1 MLDEVYLSNISNDL
15 VDLIEQS
22 IITPTIN
29 DMARRISR
37 IGLTESS
44 IYKAEMLKE
53 AGMLEKDILKRLA
66 NSQKDIN
73 KEIEKSITDSVN
85 KSVAFDNRIFTSNGK
100 IAITGGFEKLL
111 IAGITKTK
119 GDIKNFTM
127 TTAKATQ
134 KAFIDALNTAY
145 MQVSSGLF
153 DVDTATRY
161 AIKNVARTGLKVI
174 TYEKAVRHLE
184 SGIRTALITGV
195 QQTTGVVTEFNCN
208 ALGVNLVETT
218 AHAGARLEH
227 ADWQGQVF
235 SLNGNLGKY
244 RDFKSATGYGDLL
257 GIKGINCRHDYYP
270 YFEGDT
276 KGYAKGELAKL
287 NAEKVKF
294 NDKEYSLY
302 EANQVQRKIER
313 NIRKWKREAEALQSE
328 HKNSNFEKKK
338 IKHYQKLARD
348 FSKQTGIRRKPSR
361 ELVR

>member
-44 IYKAEMLKE
+44 IYKAEILKE

-73 KEIEKSITDSVN
+73 KEIAKSITDSVN

-111 IAGITKTK
+111 IAGISKTK
-119 GDIKNFTM
+119 GDIKNLTR

-134 KAFIDALNTAY
+134 KSFIEALNTAY
-145 MQVSSGLF
+145 MQVSSGVF
-153 DVDTATRY
+153 DVDRATRY
-161 AIKNVARTGLKVI
+161 AIKNVGRTGLKVV
-174 TYEKAVRHLE
+174 TYEKTVRSLE
-184 SGIRTALITGV
+184 SAVRTALVTGV
-195 QQTTGVVTEFNCN
+195 QQTTGVVTEFNCK

-218 AHAGARLEH
+218 AHAGARPEH

-235 SLNGNLGKY
+235 SLSGNLGKY

-257 GIKGINCRHDYYP
+257 GLKGINCRHDYYP

-276 KGYAKGELAKL
+276 VGYAKGELAKL
-287 NAEKVKF
+287 NSERVKF

-302 EANQVQRKIER
+302 DANQIQRKIER
-313 NIRKWKREAEALQSE
+313 NIRKWKREAVALDVN
-328 HKNSNFEKKK
+328 KNSDFENKKV
-338 IKHYQKLARD
+338 KHYQKLARD
-348 FSKQTGIRRKPSR
+348 FSGQTGIRRKATR
-361 ELVR
+361 ELVDD